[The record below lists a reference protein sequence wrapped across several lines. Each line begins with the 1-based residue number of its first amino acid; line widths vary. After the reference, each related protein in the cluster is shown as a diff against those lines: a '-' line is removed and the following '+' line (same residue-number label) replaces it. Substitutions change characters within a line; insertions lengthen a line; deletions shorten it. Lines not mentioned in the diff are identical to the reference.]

1 MTSPGMAD
9 CEEMETER
17 NSETIEPE
25 DEDSD
30 SEKSKDSDNEEEEER
45 RIAEL
50 QKEVT
55 LLLT

>member
-1 MTSPGMAD
+1 MAD

-17 NSETIEPE
+17 NSETIE

-30 SEKSKDSDNEEEEER
+30 SEKSQDSDNKEEER

-55 LLLT
+55 LVLN